1 MVETKISMRGRDR
14 DQGAP
19 AAGGANENPR
29 NANRKRRMQILKDT
43 RGDRGTV
50 RVVPRD
56 DQMRAVLKH
65 QPSGIAF
72 RKEGGVEWP
81 NDRFT
86 QKRLREGAVM
96 LERAKKEPS
105 TEDQPQ
111 AQVQPQE
118 KPTSKR

>member
-1 MVETKISMRGRDR
+1 MVETRISTTRGRD
-14 DQGAP
+14 Q
-19 AAGGANENPR
+19 AAASVNENPR
-29 NANRKRRMQILKDT
+29 NSRRKRRMQVLKDA

-56 DQMRAVLKH
+56 EQMRAVLKH

-86 QKRLREGAVM
+86 QKRLRDGSVK
-96 LERAKKEPS
+96 LEPSKKEPS

-118 KPTSKR
+118 KEKPSKR

>member
-1 MVETKISMRGRDR
+1 MVETRISTTRGRD
-14 DQGAP
+14 Q
-19 AAGGANENPR
+19 AAASVNENPR
-29 NANRKRRMQILKDT
+29 NSRRKRRMQVLKDA

-56 DQMRAVLKH
+56 DAMRAVLKH

-72 RKEGGVEWP
+72 RKEGGMEWP

-86 QKRLREGAVM
+86 QKRLRDGSVK
-96 LERAKKEPS
+96 LEPKKSS

-111 AQVQPQE
+111 AQVQPPQE
-118 KPTSKR
+118 KSKRS